1 MKKVVILG
9 AGLATRLYPITH
21 HIPKVLVNY
30 KQHTILHH
38 LYSLYTRLGAEQI
51 IVAVHS
57 KFASQV
63 KEYAKLFGLDI
74 VVETVDEAYGSAY
87 AISRLADH
95 VNGHNVVF
103 NWCDVIPDFDA
114 FRWDANAIYT
124 FGDECRYSYN
134 GKTLKEHIVGTG
146 GNVVGIYQYRDFF
159 ISRINDKDEA
169 NEFFKGRDFVELID
183 TTNEAFYQDYLLNLV
198 DLGDKPK
205 LEIAHRNREL
215 NREFN
220 QVTMASGVVYKAAI
234 NEKGR
239 QLQKEELAWY
249 AKVDSPALPKILDHR
264 ETDKMMSFKMERI
277 IGKPMF
283 EVYTPELLPKI
294 LETLKFDKM
303 PEFTSREQ
311 IINDYQ
317 YEVID
322 KVMSRCDEI
331 KGVIKS
337 FGDIEYV
344 NNVKIGR
351 LETML
356 KQAFAH
362 LTYEANDKDYYVIHG
377 DPNFSNIMLDQ
388 NGDVRLI
395 DPRGYF
401 GKTKIYGPRI
411 YDEAKVLYAL
421 TGYDKFNSD
430 HMWGGLAINGNAAT
444 INIESLSVT
453 SLHSKYFNEYHHL
466 WVAVIWIALAGYFK
480 NNPLKSVSAFYY
492 GMYLLTT
499 ALDKMGRRLKDGS
512 VAHDSGLVH
521 AVLSTKNPDKW
532 LLTDL
537 ETGEK
542 YRPSKFIG
550 DMHWEK
556 IQ

>member
-146 GNVVGIYQYRDFF
+146 GNVVGVYQYRDFF
-159 ISRINDKDEA
+159 ISRIKDKDEA

-317 YEVID
+317 YEVIV

-356 KQAFAH
+356 NQAFAH
-362 LTYEANDKDYYVIHG
+362 LTYEASDKDYYVIHG
-377 DPNFSNIMLDQ
+377 DPNFSNLMLDQ
-388 NGDVRLI
+388 NGEVRLI

-421 TGYDKFNSD
+421 SGYDKFNSD

-444 INIESLSVT
+444 INIEPLSVT

-521 AVLSTKNPDKW
+521 AVLSTKNTDKW